1 MRKAVPPNV
10 EPLDGRETR
19 SPGDHDP
26 TEVRGWKWNDGT
38 LRPLL
43 VAFLALVLVGM
54 VLLAVEADQRDHRAN
69 LADSIVR

>member
-1 MRKAVPPNV
+1 MHKAVPPNV
-10 EPLDGRETR
+10 EPVDGQDAR

-26 TEVRGWKWNDGT
+26 TERRGWKWNDGA

-43 VAFLALVLVGM
+43 VALLALVLVGM

-69 LADSIVR
+69 LADSIIR